1 VTRSAVVPTV
11 LATAAGLFAG
21 AVVAI
26 LCAPWRVGAV
36 GFDSAASVLY
46 FDRIVARTPLE
57 TFVGATPK
65 PLLTVVYGVLYGLT
79 NDWRSIGLVT
89 VLSLAAAV
97 GLTAWLVVRVSG
109 PAGAGFVAIAILG
122 SPLLL
127 QDVALAYATPLAL
140 VLLAVA
146 GIALLRARPAPAVAG
161 LALLL
166 ATLTRF
172 EVIVLSAVAV
182 VAVAGAWLARRRGL
196 ASVPSP
202 RVVAPL
208 LLGWLALP
216 IMAIHDLLLT
226 GDPFYWLEVSARY
239 SQENPASVRTVSELL
254 TFIVQRYRPEL
265 PLVALAVVGIWWS
278 ARRRAVPVAIGLA
291 SLALGVL
298 ALVLI
303 LAARGTYV
311 STRYFLL
318 IDLSIDAAAA
328 IGVGAIVAVIVRRLP
343 AATAI
348 PRLAEAAGVVLAIA
362 LAVVLMRPWAPLAAN
377 QQRAIDG
384 QVGASANADR
394 VASVID
400 ALPPGS
406 RCLTPGGSIVIPG
419 LMTPRLAVSMGR
431 PLTAF
436 RPLTVDPSGAIV
448 PPPTPGDAV
457 VHERF
462 LDRSIEV
469 PPILESA
476 AGIDLPGARLE
487 PLLADAEAGLWIYEV
502 CPGTPG

>member
-1 VTRSAVVPTV
+1 VTRPALVAAV
-11 LATAAGLFAG
+11 LATATGLFAG

-26 LCAPWRVGAV
+26 LCVPWRVGAV

-46 FDRIVARTPLE
+46 FERIVARAPLE
-57 TFVGATPK
+57 AFVGATPK
-65 PLLTVVYGVLYGLT
+65 PLLTVLYGVLYGLT

-97 GLTAWLVVRVSG
+97 GLTAWLVARVSG

-140 VLLAVA
+140 LFLAVA
-146 GIALLRARPAPAVAG
+146 GIALVGPRPSPAVAG

-172 EVIVLSAVAV
+172 EVIVLSAVAL

-196 ASVPSP
+196 ASVPGP
-202 RVVAPL
+202 WAVVPL

-216 IMAIHDLLLT
+216 IMAIHDVLLT
-226 GDPFYWLEVSARY
+226 GDIFYWLEVSARY
-239 SQENPASVRTVSELL
+239 SRENPASVRTVGELL
-254 TFIVQRYRPEL
+254 AFVIQRYRPEL
-265 PLVALAVVGIWWS
+265 PLVALAVVAIWWS
-278 ARRRAVPVAIGLA
+278 ARGRAIPVAIGLT

-298 ALVLI
+298 ALVLL

-318 IDLSIDAAAA
+318 IDLSIDVAAA

-343 AATAI
+343 SGTAI
-348 PRLAEAAGVVLAIA
+348 PRVAEAGAAVLAIA
-362 LAVVLMRPWAPLAAN
+362 LAFVLLRPWAPLAAN

-384 QVGASANADR
+384 QVGASANADT
-394 VASVID
+394 VAVVIG
-400 ALPPGS
+400 APSPSS
-406 RCLTPGGSIVIPG
+406 RCLTPGGSLVVPG
-419 LMTPRLAVSMGR
+419 LMTPRLAVSMRR
-431 PLTAF
+431 PLTSF
-436 RPLTVDPSGAIV
+436 RSLTVDPSGAIV
-448 PPPTPGDAV
+448 PPPAPGDVV

-462 LDRSIEV
+462 LDRSIAI
-469 PPILESA
+469 PPTLESGA
-476 AGIDLPGARLE
+476 PIDVPGARLE
-487 PLLADAEAGLWIYEV
+487 PLLADAGAGLWIYEV
-502 CPGTPG
+502 CPATSG